1 MSAYKVDA
9 AKKIVVIDDSVKA
22 TAAEE
27 KDIDRYV
34 MAGYIIKHKSQTRA
48 RQAAARAA
56 KDTLTDA
63 AIKEALK
70 DDQKGLEKY
79 LEIKGGK
86 GKGTGFFAAKK
97 WYKETYKK

>member
-1 MSAYKVDA
+1 MNAYKVDA
-9 AKKIVVIDDSVKA
+9 AKKTITIDDSVKA

-34 MAGYIIKHKSQTRA
+34 AAGYIIKHKSQKRA
-48 RQAAARAA
+48 KQAAARAA
-56 KDTLTDA
+56 EDKLTDA
-63 AIKEALK
+63 AIQEALK
-70 DDQKGLEKY
+70 NDAAGLKKY

-97 WYKETYKK
+97 WYKDTYNK